1 MTGDNLLPV
10 TLRDDSQWDQTLP
23 ASGLAYLLM
32 LLLNHDYRA
41 NDQSIFPLLGLD
53 MATRRKGD
61 NVPKV
66 KARRTREYRIINKA
80 LSMEMLSA
88 LLLARL
94 NSAQEVRSW
103 CVLKH
108 GLPHY
113 FAPSKSPDVSAR
125 YHDADGNLAFRVV
138 GEVSAKRQVTRKFFR
153 KQLRQA
159 WRRASELAED
169 SENGVVYALAI
180 NGGAIGSDVELWDEY
195 RRFRR
200 EKKIEPDGPVRLLPL
215 YAGDVAAAIHKMGQQ
230 LPQGAVQFRSDLLAS
245 IFDALLDVLS
255 KPTLGGELAPDW
267 MCNTWVELVADE
279 VTNARVPTPPSVPG
293 ADADF

>member
-180 NGGAIGSDVELWDEY
+180 NGGKIGSNVELWEEY
-195 RRFRR
+195 RRFARK
-200 EKKIEPDGPVRLLPL
+200 KKIEPDGPVRLLPL

-230 LPQGAVQFRSDLLAS
+230 LPQGVLQFRSGLLADV
-245 IFDALLDVLS
+245 FDALLDVIL
-255 KPTLGGELAPDW
+255 KPTLGGDLAPDW
-267 MCNTWVELVADE
+267 MCNKWVDMVVADP
-279 VTNARVPTPPSVPG
+279 TNNWVPTPPTPPAAG
-293 ADADF
+293 AGF